1 MSSCRL
7 VICAYLSV
15 SGQFVE
21 QSVVEPDTLEYDQTL
36 SFLAVVF
43 RALVVLA
50 LEEKSRRIQAGEF
63 EVSEQEKAYA
73 LYD

>member
-7 VICAYLSV
+7 EICAYLSV

-21 QSVVEPDTLEYDQTL
+21 QSVVEPDTLEDDQTL

-50 LEEKSRRIQAGEF
+50 LEEKSRRIQAGEL
-63 EVSEQEKAYA
+63 EVSRQEKAYA